1 VAVAVSFGVKKREA
15 VRVHHAASVWS
26 ISVAR
31 EKPEKVVLLA
41 VDSFLLS
48 CGCPNG
54 QVRDVI
60 YDSSEGLPVSVVEHG
75 LVDSRKASL
84 SIFAHLVDVNRLFVG
99 SNGACFRFALRC
111 EH

>member
-1 VAVAVSFGVKKREA
+1 MAVAVSFGVKKREA

-60 YDSSEGLPVSVVEHG
+60 DDSSEGLPVSIVEHG
-75 LVDSRKASL
+75 LVDGWKASMIIL
-84 SIFAHLVDVNRLFVG
+84 AHFVDVNGSFVG
-99 SNGACFRFALRC
+99 QTERRQL
-111 EH
+111 